1 MTGRTKALVAH
12 SVGETHMLTSR
23 CMKKLC
29 FALLMAS
36 LALAQ
41 DAPKTMSR
49 ITVQLDGPDAPKD
62 SFVRQPKTIYRAGSS
77 YCRVEEAPD
86 SERNIHGLLIVN
98 EPNAWMVNLAT
109 KTAQHTV
116 DPGPTFNCHLPIFA
130 GPVPNTQDQVDYA
143 KLGLEFG
150 HELEFFQ
157 KMGAARQAPGPVLQK
172 QQTTA
177 YVLDIGETRFALFT
191 YGPNEFPL
199 LVAHTVGT
207 KGEMFWY
214 SGYGQVPFDPKL
226 FSKPEGVT
234 IAETPR

>member
-1 MTGRTKALVAH
+1 M
-12 SVGETHMLTSR
+12 
-23 CMKKLC
+23 
-29 FALLMAS
+29 
-36 LALAQ
+36 
-41 DAPKTMSR
+41 
-49 ITVQLDGPDAPKD
+49 
-62 SFVRQPKTIYRAGSS
+62 
-77 YCRVEEAPD
+77 
-86 SERNIHGLLIVN
+86 IVN
-98 EPNAWMVNLAT
+98 EPNAWLVNLAT

-143 KLGLEFG
+143 KLRLEFG
-150 HELEFFQ
+150 HELAFFQ

-172 QQTTA
+172 QQTIA
-177 YVLDIGETRFALFT
+177 YVLDMGETRFALFT

-199 LVAHTVGT
+199 LVAHTVGN

-234 IAETPR
+234 IAEMPR